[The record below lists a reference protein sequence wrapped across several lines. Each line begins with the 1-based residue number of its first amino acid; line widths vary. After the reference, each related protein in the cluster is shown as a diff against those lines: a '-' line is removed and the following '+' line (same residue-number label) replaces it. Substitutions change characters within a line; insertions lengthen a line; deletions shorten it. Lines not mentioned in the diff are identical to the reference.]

1 MKENHFE
8 KPEDGAVTDTQLLEA
23 LVMNLSDQ
31 QIEALYQVM
40 KPGTPLGDAFHA
52 RVDEWRG
59 SAEITDPELMRQR
72 IMREI
77 RSNSRF
83 NKSFFAELDK
93 LMQKKDMSDSALYNA
108 IGISQPLWVNI
119 RKKGIQDYGKRVRDA
134 HTKRENVLK
143 MAIVLEADYFELY
156 NLMCYGGFSF
166 SPSTNIGDCVI
177 ASCVQAK
184 VYDPFQID
192 EYLSA
197 AGARTLF
204 SEE

>member
-1 MKENHFE
+1 MQDNHRE
-8 KPEDGAVTDTQLLEA
+8 QPTSGAVTDTELLEA
-23 LVMNLSDQ
+23 VVQNLSDQ
-31 QIEALYQVM
+31 QIEALYQVLR
-40 KPGTPLGDAFHA
+40 PGTPLGDAFHSC
-52 RVDEWRG
+52 VKEWHG
-59 SAEITDPELMRQR
+59 NEENGNPEFMRQR
-72 IMREI
+72 IMQEI
-77 RSNSRF
+77 RTNSRF

-93 LMQKKDMSDSALYNA
+93 LMQKKNMGDSALYNA

-119 RKKGIQDYGKRVRDA
+119 RKKGIQDYGKKVRDA

-166 SPSTNIGDCVI
+166 SPSINIGDCVI

-184 VYDPFQID
+184 IYDPSQID
-192 EYLSA
+192 EYLVS
-197 AGARTLF
+197 AGARALF